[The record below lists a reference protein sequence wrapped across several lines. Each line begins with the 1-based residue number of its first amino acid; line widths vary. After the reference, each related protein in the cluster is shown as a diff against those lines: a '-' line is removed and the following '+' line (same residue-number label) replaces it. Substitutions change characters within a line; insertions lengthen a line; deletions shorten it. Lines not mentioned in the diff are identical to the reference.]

1 MRILTLLLLT
11 MVGAGQTWAMALE
24 PSNIK
29 RGTITGGSIAFYADE
44 ACTSNFEGDV
54 AANATVYVKATPEIG
69 NTAIGVTFTAKK
81 GISSDAMQA
90 PRRSAESPG
99 IAADITVSAVTGKPG
114 IYSFTMPNAE
124 NTNVTINATFATP
137 AQQQVSYV
145 DENYTTHDDVDAY
158 VLDET
163 MSVLP
168 AGFYVVPNDL
178 TVDHN
183 IESNSGKGSSVTIII
198 ADGKTLTVN
207 GSFGM
212 PCDLSFFGQGNATG
226 KLTINT
232 TTDIGTSLGGRLT
245 VAHVDITSDGGS
257 LGGFNGCIFAGH
269 QTKGNTVT
277 VRSNGDAIG
286 GGSNDVTIKYCNVDL
301 VSETG
306 SCIIT
311 GSSGSSG
318 LTVTGLAD
326 GSNMLKLCSKS
337 IAISGGNKV
346 TIKYCDVDII
356 NERNSTISCP
366 YDVTIE
372 GVATGNKVNTVIVR
386 SDGSGIN
393 TSNPITIS
401 YCNVEMTGTTQT
413 DNVYDACGSSGI
425 TTSGGVVITG
435 RTDANNTLKIRCGG
449 KTSPN
454 SYGIAG
460 GQKAVSIS
468 RYNVN
473 IVNENFYGIYT
484 SDDVT
489 ITGGQV
495 EITGGTKGAG
505 IHSGNGI
512 ITLGWI
518 TPTDYIKASS
528 YYLSSSK
535 AVVFADGQRF
545 VAYNMANANDI
556 SATAIVSGTVND
568 VTLLAGKTLRPLDGN
583 YVSVNAADFTFSGS
597 TSTTSPF
604 TITTGEGETATTTHY
619 YIYKKD
625 NTVTLTYTGSGI
637 VQVTGLPEGTTL
649 AAVEGQPMQRT
660 FTMPAT
666 DVVLT
671 ATPVT
676 GLTASGTYTYDGQ
689 QQTPAIS
696 LNESAF
702 EATNYT
708 VSSVAPKAD
717 SSSQLTDGKA
727 VNAGEYSVTITGLG
741 QYVGTTSV
749 DFTINPKPV
758 TIATVDVNDKVYDGT
773 NYATLSGTA
782 SFVDGMVVE
791 GDEVSISVSGAS
803 AMFEDRYVGD
813 NKDATV
819 TGLTLAGGSKDN
831 YTLTAQQASAKASIK
846 PAPVTVKADDKS
858 KEWGTADDPELT
870 ATVTGMAAGEDL
882 SLISYTIARVKGEFS
897 DSKENSG
904 EYTITPTGDA
914 TQGNYAVTYETGKF
928 TIKGKPVTIQDVEGH
943 DVSSVDDAYTITQD
957 QNGVTLTLI
966 VPDETT
972 TPPSVDI
979 PVAVEVDH
987 VVIDRLFESGKAAT
1001 VYLPLSIEVSK
1012 ILGGTF
1018 HTFLS
1023 VDETA
1028 TPWKVTYSEPLAA
1041 DATLQAGT
1049 PYIFMPNDLT
1059 GGKIVVNNGNEKI
1072 SICTANQNTNT
1083 QGQWEF
1089 IGTYNPIVWLSD
1101 PNATG
1106 YTPERAAE
1114 IGSVYGFAAEDRT
1127 FDGKDYTV
1135 GQFVKVGSGASIDPN
1150 RAYLKRNVDQQAPA
1164 LGGSGQTAVELP
1176 SAMRVVILSANST
1189 TGIVEMR
1196 NENEEMRND
1205 TWHTLGG
1212 RRLQGKPSGRGMY
1225 IHNGRKEVI
1234 R

>member
-1 MRILTLLLLT
+1 MLLLLT
-11 MVGAGQTWAMALE
+11 MVGAGQMWAETDE

-29 RGTITGGSIAFYADE
+29 RGTMTGGSIAFYADE
-44 ACTSNFEGDV
+44 ACTSDFEGDV
-54 AANATVYVKATPEIG
+54 AANATVYVKATPEPG

-81 GISSDAMQA
+81 GISTDAMQA

-124 NTNVTINATFATP
+124 NTNVTVNATFAMP
-137 AQQQVSYV
+137 AQQLVSYV
-145 DENYTTHDDVDAY
+145 DESYETKEVNAY

-163 MSVLP
+163 MRILP
-168 AGFYVVPNDL
+168 AGFYAVPDGVITFSHTLSIAGDVSLILKDGATMTAATIDGSEKLL
-178 TVDHN
+178 TVYAQT
-183 IESNSGKGSSVTIII
+183 EQT
-198 ADGKTLTVN
+198 
-207 GSFGM
+207 
-212 PCDLSFFGQGNATG
+212 GQM
-226 KLTINT
+226 
-232 TTDIGTSLGGRLT
+232 
-245 VAHVDITSDGGS
+245 VAAAYE
-257 LGGFNGCIFAGH
+257 C
-269 QTKGNTVT
+269 
-277 VRSNGDAIG
+277 
-286 GGSNDVTIKYCNVDL
+286 
-301 VSETG
+301 
-306 SCIIT
+306 
-311 GSSGSSG
+311 
-318 LTVTGLAD
+318 
-326 GSNMLKLCSKS
+326 
-337 IAISGGNKV
+337 
-346 TIKYCDVDII
+346 
-356 NERNSTISCP
+356 
-366 YDVTIE
+366 
-372 GVATGNKVNTVIVR
+372 GVA
-386 SDGSGIN
+386 
-393 TSNPITIS
+393 
-401 YCNVEMTGTTQT
+401 
-413 DNVYDACGSSGI
+413 
-425 TTSGGVVITG
+425 
-435 RTDANNTLKIRCGG
+435 L
-449 KTSPN
+449 
-454 SYGIAG
+454 
-460 GQKAVSIS
+460 
-468 RYNVN
+468 
-473 IVNENFYGIYT
+473 
-484 SDDVT
+484 
-489 ITGGQV
+489 
-495 EITGGTKGAG
+495 
-505 IHSGNGI
+505 
-512 ITLGWI
+512 
-518 TPTDYIKASS
+518 
-528 YYLSSSK
+528 
-535 AVVFADGQRF
+535 GQRF
-545 VAYNMANANDI
+545 VAYNMASEGDI
-556 SATAIVSGTVND
+556 SATAVVSGTISD
-568 VTLLAGKTLRPLDGN
+568 VKTIAGKTLRPIAGHLVATPAG
-583 YVSVNAADFTFSGS
+583 VAITGK
-597 TSTTSPF
+597 TSPDF
-604 TITTGEGETATTTHY
+604 AITTGAGTESEATTSY
-619 YIYKKD
+619 YIISAY
-625 NTVTLTYTGSGI
+625 NTVTLSYAGSDF
-637 VQVTGLPEGTTL
+637 VMLSGLPEGTTL
-649 AAVEGQPMQRT
+649 AAVEGQPMQRS
-660 FTMPAT
+660 FTMPAE

-758 TIATVDVNDKVYDGT
+758 T
-773 NYATLSGTA
+773 
-782 SFVDGMVVE
+782 
-791 GDEVSISVSGAS
+791 
-803 AMFEDRYVGD
+803 
-813 NKDATV
+813 
-819 TGLTLAGGSKDN
+819 
-831 YTLTAQQASAKASIK
+831 
-846 PAPVTVKADDKS
+846 VKADDKS

-882 SLISYTIARVKGEFS
+882 SLISYTIAREKGEFS

-928 TIKGKPVTIQDVEGH
+928 TIEGKPVTIQDVEGH

-972 TPPSVDI
+972 TTTSVDI

-987 VVIDRLFESGKAAT
+987 VVIDRLFASGKAAT
-1001 VYLPLSIEVSK
+1001 VYLPFSIEVSK
-1012 ILGGTF
+1012 IGGGTF
-1018 HTFLS
+1018 HTFLN
-1023 VDETA
+1023 VDETT
-1028 TPWKVTYSEPLAA
+1028 TPQWTVTYSAPLAA

-1059 GGKIVVNNGNEKI
+1059 GGKIVVNNGNDKI

-1089 IGTYNPIVWLSD
+1089 IGTYNPIVWLSN
-1101 PNATG
+1101 PAAVGYNAQ
-1106 YTPERAAE
+1106 RAAE
-1114 IGSVYGFAAEDRT
+1114 IGYVYGFAAEEKT
-1127 FDGKDYTV
+1127 FGGKDYTV

-1164 LGGSGQTAVELP
+1164 LGGSGRTAVELP